1 MKKLLETHWFV
12 DGEGAPQRHQP
23 AAAVAADEALVMED
37 AVALVGLKHPRTPK
51 RQVDLLSGRS
61 WKPSE
66 KKPSLKEE
74 TEPREEPAASSSPS
88 SVVRFRRLL
97 ETLTP

>member
-1 MKKLLETHWFV
+1 MDEEKLLKLLETHWFG

-23 AAAVAADEALVMED
+23 GAAVGTDEAPVMED

-51 RQVDLLSGRS
+51 RHVNLLSLQS

-66 KKPSLKEE
+66 KKRS
-74 TEPREEPAASSSPS
+74 
-88 SVVRFRRLL
+88 
-97 ETLTP
+97 